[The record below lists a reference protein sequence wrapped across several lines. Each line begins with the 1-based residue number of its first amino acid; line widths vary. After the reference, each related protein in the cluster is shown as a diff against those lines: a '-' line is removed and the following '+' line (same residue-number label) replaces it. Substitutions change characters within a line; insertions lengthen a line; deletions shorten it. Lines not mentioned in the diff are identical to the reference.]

1 VNGIVVPNIMSFGLI
16 AGNGESQCF
25 VIARARRVGERVA
38 VEAINE
44 ETDPRIE
51 EIADKVL

>member
-1 VNGIVVPNIMSFGLI
+1 MSFGLI